1 MRNATVNVPAEVLS
15 VMGVC
20 VCPADQRVGPGPKE
34 EDVPVRGLPA
44 QSRGGVSF

>member
-1 MRNATVNVPAEVLS
+1 MRNATVNVPAEALS

-20 VCPADQRVGPGPKE
+20 PADQCVGPGPKE
-34 EDVPVRGLPA
+34 EDVPVRGLSA